1 LQTGFVEAKDMQL
14 TTGSEHLN
22 RDTVIKTYARWAPIY
37 DKVFGSVFE
46 EARRAAVAACEQ
58 IGGRVLE
65 VGVGTGISLPYYSSN
80 CHVTGID
87 ISEEMLEVARQ
98 RVADDG
104 LQHVERLELMDAEH
118 LAFADGSF
126 DVVVAQYVVNTVPNP
141 EAALDEFL
149 RVLRPGGELVIV
161 NRVGAE
167 KGPRRAFEVLFQP
180 FAQRLGWRSKFEWE
194 RFENWAEHTVSAY
207 LVERRPVPPLG
218 HFSLIR
224 FGKSAAVLR
233 AGKQRLGRSF
243 QKSADTNED
252 QKMQTFFK
260 ELATQRWDDHRYYH
274 HSRINQSLHLVSAI
288 SFLVAYGLLLI
299 DPPMAALLAWLV
311 GMTTR
316 QAGHFFFE
324 PKGYDHVN
332 EATQEY
338 KEDVKVGYNL
348 RRKVVLM
355 GIWALF
361 PALLLLEPALFGL
374 ITPHSDWTGFARNLG
389 MIWLGLGVIG
399 VLFRMAQLF
408 VIKDMQAGLV
418 WVTKI
423 LTDPFHDVKLYYK
436 APLSLLRGELID
448 PTIASERAP

>member
-1 LQTGFVEAKDMQL
+1 MQL
-14 TTGSEHLN
+14 TGETEPLN
-22 RDTVIKTYARWAPIY
+22 RDRVIKTYARWAPIY

-46 EARRAAVAACEQ
+46 AARRAAVAACEE

-65 VGVGTGISLPYYSSN
+65 VGVGTGISLPYYSPN
-80 CHVTGID
+80 CRVTGID

-98 RVADDG
+98 RVAQERLG
-104 LQHVERLELMDAEH
+104 HVERLELMDAEH
-118 LAFADGSF
+118 LSFPDASF

-149 RVLRPGGELVIV
+149 RVLKPGGELVIV

-167 KGPRRAFEVLFQP
+167 KGPRRALEVMFQP
-180 FAQRLGWRSKFEWE
+180 VAQRLGWRSKFEWE

-207 LVERRPVPPLG
+207 LLERRPVPPLG

-224 FGKSAAVLR
+224 FGKSETQLRPGAAGNEWR
-233 AGKQRLGRSF
+233 EQGFAQ
-243 QKSADTNED
+243 SADSNED
-252 QKMQTFFK
+252 RKMQAFLK

-274 HSRINQSLHLVSAI
+274 HSRINQSLHLLSAL
-288 SFLVAYGLLLI
+288 SFLVAYGLVLF
-299 DPPMAALLAWLV
+299 DPPMAALIAWLI

-332 EATQEY
+332 EATHAY

-361 PALLLLEPALFGL
+361 PALLLLEPTLFGL
-374 ITPHSDWTGFARNLG
+374 ITPHGDWTGFARNLG
-389 MIWLGLGVIG
+389 MIWLTLGVLG
-399 VLFRMAQLF
+399 VLVRMAQLF
-408 VIKDMQAGLV
+408 VIKDVQAGLV

-423 LTDPFHDVKLYYK
+423 LTDPFHDIALYYK
-436 APLSLLRGELID
+436 APVFLLRGELID
-448 PTIASERAP
+448 PSIASERAP

>member
-1 LQTGFVEAKDMQL
+1 MQA
-14 TTGSEHLN
+14 TMATEHLS
-22 RDTVIKTYARWAPIY
+22 RDAVIKTYARWAPIY

-46 EARRAAVAACEQ
+46 QARRAAVVACEQ
-58 IGGRVLE
+58 VGGRVLE
-65 VGVGTGISLPYYSSN
+65 VGVGTGISLPYYSPN
-80 CHVTGID
+80 CRVTGID
-87 ISEEMLEVARQ
+87 ISEAMLEVARQ
-98 RVADDG
+98 RVAAEG
-104 LQHVERLELMDAEH
+104 LEHVERLELMDAEH
-118 LAFADGSF
+118 LTFADGTF

-194 RFENWAEHTVSAY
+194 RFENWAEHTVSAF

-224 FGKSAAVLR
+224 FGKSEKVLR
-233 AGKQRLGRSF
+233 NGDASRERTARSF
-243 QKSADTNED
+243 QTSAHNYEGA
-252 QKMQTFFK
+252 KMQTFLK

-274 HSRINQSLHLVSAI
+274 HSRINQCLHLLSAI
-288 SFLVAYGLLLI
+288 SFLVAYGLLLF

-332 EATQEY
+332 EATHAF

-361 PALLLLEPALFGL
+361 PALLLLEPALFGIL
-374 ITPHSDWTGFARNLG
+374 TPHSDWTGFARNLG
-389 MIWLGLGVIG
+389 MIWLALGVTG

-408 VIKDMQAGLV
+408 VIKDVRAGLV

-423 LTDPFHDVKLYYK
+423 LTDPFHDIKLYYK
-436 APLSLLRGELID
+436 APVFLMRGELID

>member
-1 LQTGFVEAKDMQL
+1 MQI
-14 TTGSEHLN
+14 TTGSEHLS

-65 VGVGTGISLPYYSSN
+65 VGVGTGISLPYYSPN
-80 CHVTGID
+80 CRVTGID

-98 RVADDG
+98 RVLDDR
-104 LQHVERLELMDAEH
+104 LQNVEHLELMDAEH

-194 RFENWAEHTVSAY
+194 RFENWAEHTGSAY

-224 FGKSAAVLR
+224 FGKSEAVLR
-233 AGKQRLGRSF
+233 HGAAGTVERGRRFEQARGS
-243 QKSADTNED
+243 QEVR
-252 QKMQTFFK
+252 KMQTFLK

-274 HSRINQSLHLVSAI
+274 HSRINQSLHLLSAM
-288 SFLVAYGLLLI
+288 SFLVG
-299 DPPMAALLAWLV
+299 
-311 GMTTR
+311 
-316 QAGHFFFE
+316 
-324 PKGYDHVN
+324 
-332 EATQEY
+332 
-338 KEDVKVGYNL
+338 
-348 RRKVVLM
+348 
-355 GIWALF
+355 
-361 PALLLLEPALFGL
+361 
-374 ITPHSDWTGFARNLG
+374 
-389 MIWLGLGVIG
+389 
-399 VLFRMAQLF
+399 
-408 VIKDMQAGLV
+408 
-418 WVTKI
+418 
-423 LTDPFHDVKLYYK
+423 
-436 APLSLLRGELID
+436 
-448 PTIASERAP
+448 

>member
-1 LQTGFVEAKDMQL
+1 MQL
-14 TTGSEHLN
+14 IVETERLN
-22 RDTVIKTYARWAPIY
+22 RDRVIKTYARWAPIY

-46 EARRAAVAACEQ
+46 TARRAAVAACEE

-65 VGVGTGISLPYYSSN
+65 VGVGTGISLSYYSPN
-80 CHVTGID
+80 CRVTGID
-87 ISEEMLEVARQ
+87 ISEEMLELARQ
-98 RVADDG
+98 RVAQER
-104 LQHVERLELMDAEH
+104 LAHVERLELMDAEH
-118 LAFADGSF
+118 LAFPDASF

-149 RVLRPGGELVIV
+149 RVLKPGGELVIV

-167 KGPRRAFEVLFQP
+167 RGPRRAFEVMFQP
-180 FAQRLGWRSKFEWE
+180 FAQCLGWRSKFEWE

-224 FGKSAAVLR
+224 FGKSEAQLR
-233 AGKQRLGRSF
+233 HGAAGKARRGQSF
-243 QKSADTNED
+243 APSTGSNEVP
-252 QKMQTFFK
+252 KMQTFLK
-260 ELATQRWDDHRYYH
+260 QLATQRWDDHRYYH
-274 HSRINQSLHLVSAI
+274 HSRINQSLHLLSAL
-288 SFLVAYGLLLI
+288 SFLLAYGLLLF
-299 DPPMAALLAWLV
+299 DPPLAALIAWLV
-311 GMTTR
+311 GITSR

-332 EATQEY
+332 QASHEY

-355 GIWALF
+355 GVWALF
-361 PALLLLEPALFGL
+361 PALLLLEPTLFGL
-374 ITPHSDWTGFARNLG
+374 IAPHSDWTGFARNLG
-389 MIWLGLGVIG
+389 MVWLALGVLG
-399 VLFRMAQLF
+399 VLVRMAQLF
-408 VIKDMQAGLV
+408 VIKDVQAGLV

-423 LTDPFHDVKLYYK
+423 LTDPFHDVVLYYN
-436 APLSLLRGELID
+436 APMCLLRGELID

>member
-1 LQTGFVEAKDMQL
+1 MQATMASERMSREA
-14 TTGSEHLN
+14 
-22 RDTVIKTYARWAPIY
+22 VIKTYRRWAPIY

-65 VGVGTGISLPYYSSN
+65 VGVGTGISLPYYSPN
-80 CHVTGID
+80 CRVTGID
-87 ISEEMLEVARQ
+87 ISEAMLQVARQ
-98 RVADDG
+98 RVAEDG
-104 LQHVERLELMDAEH
+104 LTHVESLEVMDAEH
-118 LAFADGSF
+118 LTFADASF

-167 KGPRRAFEVLFQP
+167 KGPRRAFEVLFEP
-180 FAQRLGWRSKFEWE
+180 FAERLGWRSKFQWE
-194 RFENWAEHTVSAY
+194 RFENWAEHTPSAY

-224 FGKSAAVLR
+224 FGKSAAALR
-233 AGKQRLGRSF
+233 HDEGRGQSMGSSF
-243 QKSADTNED
+243 QTSAPNKGVG
-252 QKMQTFFK
+252 QMQTFLQ

-274 HSRINQSLHLVSAI
+274 HSRINQCLHLLSAI
-288 SFLVAYGLLLI
+288 SFLLAYGLLLF
-299 DPPMAALLAWLV
+299 DPPLAALLAWLV

-332 EATQEY
+332 EATHAY

-374 ITPHSDWTGFARNLG
+374 LTPHSDWTGFARNLG
-389 MIWLGLGVIG
+389 LIWLLLGVTG

-408 VIKDMQAGLV
+408 LLKDVQAGLV

-423 LTDPFHDVKLYYK
+423 LTDPFHDIKLYYK
-436 APLSLLRGELID
+436 SPLFLCRGELID